1 MYNLFIASY
10 VSPTG
15 GSLGRL
21 RAQQPTAYKLS
32 LTAVMTLPFSYYRL
46 LFAAAPAFALLLP
59 LLPLVALLIIALL
72 LVPDKHT
79 TFECQAERGLV
90 HVRGADNARSQMRR
104 RANRRGLL

>member
-1 MYNLFIASY
+1 MAPWAVCGHNNLQL
-10 VSPTG
+10 T
-15 GSLGRL
+15 
-21 RAQQPTAYKLS
+21 LS
-32 LTAVMTLPFSYYRL
+32 FSYYRL

-59 LLPLVALLIIALL
+59 LLSLDALLMIALL